1 MDSLKQQRP
10 RKLNLNA
17 PLLSTRRY
25 YGFSSPSSNSLS
37 AGAAFQND
45 HGVPFSWEQAPG
57 KPKHNHKND
66 YSAAADTPGPTLPPP
81 PDVGFVSGDDKDEDE
96 EDYSDAMDVF
106 SLSEALDIVQK
117 KSERKNSGGG
127 KNNGTNNN
135 EGLLRLKIQES
146 NGYQSP
152 TYMINRFLPDATA
165 LAASSA
171 LHFPSNCD
179 EKGCETCS
187 YQECC
192 ARSSATVRKNGYD
205 ENHDDHSYS
214 YSYSLSSSKGCY
226 CGLEVLLPW
235 RVKHKLCSMKSPVL
249 MPPCSMNNVKK
260 KKAEEHNQRGG
271 AKQKKHRRRSS
282 SSTLSHLPWS

>member
-1 MDSLKQQRP
+1 MDLLKQQRP

-17 PLLSTRRY
+17 PLLSTKRY
-25 YGFSSPSSNSLS
+25 CFSSPSDNNSLC
-37 AGAAFQND
+37 AGA
-45 HGVPFSWEQAPG
+45 GVPFSWEQAPG
-57 KPKHNHKND
+57 KPKHNDKND
-66 YSAAADTPGPTLPPP
+66 YAEAGDTPRPRLPPP
-81 PDVGFVSGDDKDEDE
+81 VANVSNDDDDEV
-96 EDYSDAMDVF
+96 YSDAMDVF

-117 KSERKNSGGG
+117 KSEKARYNNNS
-127 KNNGTNNN
+127 NTN

-146 NGYQSP
+146 DGYQSP

-192 ARSSATVRKNGYD
+192 LSPARSSAVRNDNYND
-205 ENHDDHSYS
+205 NAYSYS
-214 YSYSLSSSKGCY
+214 YSYSPKSCY

-249 MPPCSMNNVKK
+249 LPPLKK
-260 KKAEEHNQRGG
+260 KKAEEHNQRSA
-271 AKQKKHRRRSS
+271 AKQKKRRRRSS
-282 SSTLSHLPWS
+282 SSTLTHLPCSCTNSKEDSI